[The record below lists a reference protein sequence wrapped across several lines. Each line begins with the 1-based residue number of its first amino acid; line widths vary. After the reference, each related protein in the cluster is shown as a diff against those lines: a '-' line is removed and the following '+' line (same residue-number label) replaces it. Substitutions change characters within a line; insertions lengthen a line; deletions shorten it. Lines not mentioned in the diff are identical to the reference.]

1 MNDTQVPII
10 AWEKRY
16 MTPREC
22 ARLQSMEDLKHL
34 PSIRSHAFGAL
45 GNAVNTQVVERVA
58 RALLSAGGAES
69 SKVVS
74 APRAS
79 VDTSALAVA

>member
-22 ARLQSMEDLKHL
+22 ARLQSMEELKQL
-34 PSIRSHAFGAL
+34 PSVRSQAFGAL

-58 RALLSAGGAES
+58 RALLSVGGAES
-69 SKVVS
+69 GKVDSARRVS
-74 APRAS
+74 MK
-79 VDTSALAVA
+79 TSMLAVA